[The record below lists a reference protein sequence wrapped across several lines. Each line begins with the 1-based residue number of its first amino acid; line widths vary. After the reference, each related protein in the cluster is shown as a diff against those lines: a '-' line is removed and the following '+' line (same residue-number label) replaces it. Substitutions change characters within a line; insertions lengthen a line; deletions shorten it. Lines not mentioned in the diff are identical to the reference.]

1 MSAERLAPGVREL
14 LRAEIAASHG
24 REVSFVARPDAN
36 GLIVEARAVARGT
49 VDAVLA
55 LPGVAARGELL
66 LHNHPSGV
74 LEPSGADLTVAA
86 RLHDGGVGFAIV
98 DNDVTDCYVVV
109 ECPRPRATTRIDPI
123 DVAALLSPSGP
134 VARALGS
141 FEDRPSQRDMAAYIA
156 DLYNDGGVGLLEA
169 GTGVGKSFAYL
180 VPALVWARENGERT
194 VVSTNTINLQEQLVG
209 KDLPILARALG
220 SGEHSPSF
228 ALLKGW
234 RNYIC
239 LARLEQ
245 ARQGEGSLF
254 EDERRVEVETLAAW
268 AAKTS
273 DGSLADLPDEPSAEV
288 WDGVAAE
295 SDLCTRL
302 KCPHFE
308 RCFLF
313 QARRRAAEADVVVVN
328 HHLLAS
334 DLAVRMASD
343 NWQEAAVLP
352 PYRRLVLDEAHHL
365 EDVAAMHLG
374 AQVSRL
380 GVERL
385 LARLERNGR
394 GLLPTLQSVLFGRD
408 DLLSAASRDLV
419 QQGLVDALGAAR
431 RGAEEL
437 FMQLARRLD
446 AEPPSGQ
453 APVLRLREEFGADPV
468 WAGGLGVALDNLLL
482 AFARLRDGVETI
494 ADRLAL
500 DDPSERR
507 AQLLGELRGVLRR
520 LDAAAAGLTAAL
532 RPPPGGP
539 AAVRW
544 LERRGRKVP
553 NVSLAAVPLDL
564 APILKDNLF
573 DRVETVVLTSATL
586 AAGGEFSYLE
596 ERLGLDLPPSRVR
609 AREIHASPFDFP
621 SQCVFG
627 IPTDLP
633 EPRDD
638 EPGHDAA
645 VARVLVE
652 LARASDGGM
661 FALFTSHGALRRA
674 ADAVREA
681 IAGRWPLF
689 VQGEGQRDQL
699 LRRFREAGSGILLG
713 TDSFWEGVDVPG
725 RALRVLILAKLPFK
739 VPTEPLTAARLE
751 RLEARGLNGFTHYLV
766 PNAAL
771 KLKQGFGRLIR
782 SRSDVG
788 AVVLLDRRVVTKRYG
803 SMILEGLPLAS
814 RVVGRWAEVR
824 GACEEFF
831 ARHSIGEERAVE
843 GGRGREK
850 AVDSMLARVDQPR
863 GHAPGSANPAGGA

>member
-1 MSAERLAPGVREL
+1 VSVERLSPAVREL
-14 LRAEIAASHG
+14 VRAEIAAAHG

-36 GLIVEARAVARGT
+36 GRIVEARPVARGT

-55 LPGVAARGELL
+55 LPGIAHRGELL

-74 LEPSGADLTVAA
+74 LEPSGADLSVAA

-98 DNDVTDCYVVV
+98 DNEVSDCYVVV
-109 ECPRPRATTRIDPI
+109 ECPRPRATTRLDPF
-123 DVAALLSPSGP
+123 DVAGLLAPQGP
-134 VARALGS
+134 VARALGG

-156 DLYNDGGVGLLEA
+156 DAYNDGGVALLEA

-180 VPALVWARENGERT
+180 APALVWARENGERT
-194 VVSTNTINLQEQLVG
+194 IVSTNTINLQEQLVG

-220 SGEHSPSF
+220 TGEHSPSF

-234 RNYIC
+234 RNYLC

-245 ARQGEGSLF
+245 ARDVRGSLF
-254 EDERRVEVETLAAW
+254 EDERAAELEALAAW
-268 AAKTS
+268 AVQTS
-273 DGSLADLPDEPSAEV
+273 DGSLSDLPDEPAAEV
-288 WDGVAAE
+288 WDAVAAE

-302 KCPHFE
+302 KCPHFDQ
-308 RCFLF
+308 CFLF

-334 DLAVRMASD
+334 DLAVRMVSD

-374 AQVSRL
+374 AQVSML
-380 GVERL
+380 GVQRL
-385 LARLERNGR
+385 LSRLEKNGR
-394 GLLPTLQSVLFGRD
+394 GLLPTLGAVLAGRD

-419 QQGLVDALGAAR
+419 HQSLFDALGAAR
-431 RGAEEL
+431 RAADAL
-437 FMQLARRLD
+437 FTLLARRLD
-446 AEPPSGQ
+446 SEPGPT
-453 APVLRLREEFGADPV
+453 PVLRLTDDFVRDDV
-468 WAGGLGVALDNLLL
+468 WAKGLDVTLDNLLL
-482 AFARLRDGVETI
+482 GFSRLRDGVETI
-494 ADRLAL
+494 ADRLSL

-507 AQLLGELRGVLRR
+507 AQLVGELRGVVRR
-520 LDAAAAGLTAAL
+520 LDAVAAGLTAAL
-532 RPPPGGP
+532 RPPPGVP

-544 LERRGRKVP
+544 LERRGRKTP

-564 APILKDNLF
+564 APILKENLF

-586 AAGGEFSYLE
+586 AAGGDFGFLE
-596 ERLGLDLPPSRVR
+596 QRVGLDLPPSRVR

-621 SQCVFG
+621 AQCLFG

-638 EPGHDAA
+638 EQGHDAA

-652 LARASDGGM
+652 LAHASDGGM
-661 FALFTSHGALRRA
+661 FVLFTSHGALRRA
-674 ADAVREA
+674 AEAVRGV
-681 IAGRWPLF
+681 IGGRWPLL

-699 LRRFREAGSGILLG
+699 LRRFREAGSAILLG

-739 VPTEPLTAARLE
+739 VPSEPLTAARLE

-766 PNAAL
+766 PHAAL

-782 SRSDVG
+782 RTTDVG

-803 SMILEGLPLAS
+803 RLILEGLPPAA
-814 RVVGRWAEVR
+814 RAVGSWQDVR
-824 GACEEFF
+824 RACEEFF
-831 ARHSIGEERAVE
+831 A
-843 GGRGREK
+843 
-850 AVDSMLARVDQPR
+850 
-863 GHAPGSANPAGGA
+863 GHGIEAALGAKG